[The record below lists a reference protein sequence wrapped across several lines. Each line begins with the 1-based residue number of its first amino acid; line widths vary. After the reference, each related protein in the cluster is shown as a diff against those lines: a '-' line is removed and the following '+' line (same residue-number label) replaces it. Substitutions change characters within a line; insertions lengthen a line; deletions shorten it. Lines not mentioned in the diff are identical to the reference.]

1 MAYYAPYIDTT
12 GIHVPTYEDIR
23 DDLIASMKQIFGQDI
38 YLDDDSQ
45 DYQQIS
51 IFAKKIFDTNSLAV
65 LVYNNRTANTA
76 IGTGLDNLCA
86 LVGIKRKPATY
97 SMCQLTIN
105 GEPGTVIRNGQASD
119 GTNLWDLPG
128 TVTIPD
134 NGIITVEATSHEK
147 GYVAALPN
155 TINIVVTPVYGW
167 LGVTN
172 TYQSNPGNDAETDA
186 SLRARYAISTQA
198 PADSIFES
206 LLASLKQVAG
216 VTKVRGYE
224 NDTGVAD
231 SNGLPAH
238 SVTFVVEGGDET
250 DIATEIYYKKTPGC
264 YTNGTTAVNLTSPT
278 GNITVIRFYRPTYK
292 TVYVKVFVKKLTGYN
307 DNYATDIKNAI
318 VDYVNGL
325 DLAETVYRSI
335 LWSVAIGQMGS
346 ITSPEY
352 SVTDIQTS
360 TNGSSYSQA
369 DISMLFNESAFTET
383 AKVTVEVS

>member
-119 GTNLWDLPG
+119 GTNLWDLPE

-147 GYVAALPN
+147 GYIAALPN

-250 DIATEIYYKKTPGC
+250 DVATEIYYKKTPGC

-278 GNITVIRFYRPTYK
+278 GNISVIRFYRPTYK
-292 TVYVKVFVKKLTGYN
+292 TVYVKVLVKKLFGYN

-318 VDYVNGL
+318 VDYISGL

-360 TNGSSYSQA
+360 TDGSSYSQA
-369 DISMLFNESAFTET
+369 DVSMLFNESAFTDI

>member
-1 MAYYAPYIDTT
+1 MAYYAPYIDTA

-97 SMCQLTIN
+97 STCQLTIN
-105 GEPGTVIRNGQASD
+105 GEPGTVINDGQASD
-119 GTNLWDLPG
+119 GTNLWDLPKI
-128 TVTIPD
+128 VTIPD
-134 NGIITVEATSHEK
+134 NGIITVEATSHKK
-147 GYVAALPN
+147 GYIAALPN
-155 TINIVVTPVYGW
+155 TINIVATPVYGW

-172 TYQSNPGNDAETDA
+172 TYQANPGNDAETDA
-186 SLRARYAISTQA
+186 SLRARYAISVQA

-206 LLASLKQVAG
+206 LLASLKQIAG
-216 VTKVRGYE
+216 VTKVKGYE

-238 SVTFVVEGGDET
+238 SVTFVVEGGDNT

-264 YTNGTTAVNLTSPT
+264 YTNGSTAVNLTSPT
-278 GNITVIRFYRPTYK
+278 GNITVIRFYRPTYR

-318 VDYVNGL
+318 VDYINGL
-325 DLAETVYRSI
+325 DIAETVYRSI

-352 SVTDIQTS
+352 SVTDIKTS
-360 TNGSSYSQA
+360 ANGSSYSQT
-369 DISMLFNESAFTET
+369 DISMLFNESAFTE
-383 AKVTVEVS
+383 AANVIVEVS

>member
-1 MAYYAPYIDTT
+1 MAYYAPYIDTA

-105 GEPGTVIRNGQASD
+105 GEPGTVINDGQASD
-119 GTNLWDLPG
+119 GTNLWDLPK

-147 GYVAALPN
+147 GYIAALPN
-155 TINIVVTPVYGW
+155 TINIVATPAYGW

-172 TYQSNPGNDAETDA
+172 TYQANPGNDAETDA
-186 SLRARYAISTQA
+186 SLRARYAISIQA

-224 NDTGVAD
+224 NDTGAAD
-231 SNGLPAH
+231 SIGLPAH
-238 SVTFVVEGGDET
+238 SVTFVVEGGDDT

-264 YTNGTTAVNLTSPT
+264 YTNGSTAVNLTSPT
-278 GNITVIRFYRPTYK
+278 GNITVIRFYRPTYR

-318 VDYVNGL
+318 VDYINGL
-325 DLAETVYRSI
+325 DIAETVYRSI

-352 SVTDIQTS
+352 SVTDIKTS
-360 TNGSSYSQA
+360 ANGSYYSQT

-383 AKVTVEVS
+383 ANVIVEVS

>member
-1 MAYYAPYIDTT
+1 MAYYAPYIDTA

-97 SMCQLTIN
+97 STCQLTIN
-105 GEPGTVIRNGQASD
+105 GEPGTVINDGQASD
-119 GTNLWDLPG
+119 GTNLWDLPKI
-128 TVTIPD
+128 VTIPD

-147 GYVAALPN
+147 GYIAALPN
-155 TINIVVTPVYGW
+155 TINIVATPVYGW

-172 TYQSNPGNDAETDA
+172 TYQANPGNDAETDA
-186 SLRARYAISTQA
+186 SLRARYAISIQA

-224 NDTGVAD
+224 NDTGAAD
-231 SNGLPAH
+231 SIGLPAH
-238 SVTFVVEGGDET
+238 SVTFVVEGGDNT

-264 YTNGTTAVNLTSPT
+264 YTNGSTAVNITSPT

-292 TVYVKVFVKKLTGYN
+292 TVYVKVFVKK
-307 DNYATDIKNAI
+307 
-318 VDYVNGL
+318 
-325 DLAETVYRSI
+325 
-335 LWSVAIGQMGS
+335 
-346 ITSPEY
+346 
-352 SVTDIQTS
+352 
-360 TNGSSYSQA
+360 A
-369 DISMLFNESAFTET
+369 DRLQ
-383 AKVTVEVS
+383 

>member
-38 YLDDDSQ
+38 YLADDSQ

-97 SMCQLTIN
+97 STCQLTIN
-105 GEPGTVIRNGQASD
+105 GVPGTVINDGQASD
-119 GTNLWDLPG
+119 GTNLWDLPK

-155 TINIVVTPVYGW
+155 SINIVVTPVYGW

-172 TYQSNPGNDAETDA
+172 TYQANPGNDAETDA
-186 SLRARYAISTQA
+186 SLRSRYAISTQA

-206 LLASLKQVAG
+206 LLASLKQIAG
-216 VTKVRGYE
+216 VTKVKGYE
-224 NDTGVAD
+224 NDTGTAD

-238 SVTFVVEGGDET
+238 SVTFVVEGGDNT

-318 VDYVNGL
+318 VEYVNGL

-360 TNGSSYSQA
+360 IDGSSYSQA

-383 AKVTVEVS
+383 AKVVVEVS

>member
-1 MAYYAPYIDTT
+1 MAYYAPYIDTA

-38 YLDDDSQ
+38 YLADDSQ

-97 SMCQLTIN
+97 STCQLTIN
-105 GEPGTVIRNGQASD
+105 GEPGTIINNGQASD
-119 GTNLWDLPG
+119 GTNLWDLPE

-155 TINIVVTPVYGW
+155 SINIVVTPVYGW
-167 LGVTN
+167 IGVTN
-172 TYQSNPGNDAETDA
+172 TYQANPGNDAETDA

-238 SVTFVVEGGDET
+238 SVTFVVEGGDNT

-318 VDYVNGL
+318 VDYISGL

-360 TNGSSYSQA
+360 TDGSSYSQA
-369 DISMLFNESAFTET
+369 DVSMLFNESAFTE
-383 AKVTVEVS
+383 AANVVVEVS

>member
-38 YLDDDSQ
+38 YLADDSQ

-105 GEPGTVIRNGQASD
+105 GEPGTVINNGQASD
-119 GTNLWDLPG
+119 GTNLWDLPE

-172 TYQSNPGNDAETDA
+172 TYQANPGNDAETDA

-198 PADSIFES
+198 PSDSIFES

-216 VTKVRGYE
+216 VTKVKGYE
-224 NDTGVAD
+224 NDTGAAD

-238 SVTFVVEGGDET
+238 SVTFVVEGGDNT

-318 VDYVNGL
+318 VDYISGL

-360 TNGSSYSQA
+360 TDGSSYSQA
-369 DISMLFNESAFTET
+369 DVSMLFNESAFTE
-383 AKVTVEVS
+383 AANVVVEVS

>member
-51 IFAKKIFDTNSLAV
+51 IFAKKVFDTNSLAV

-97 SMCQLTIN
+97 STCQLTIN
-105 GEPGTVIRNGQASD
+105 GAPGTVINNGQASD
-119 GTNLWDLPG
+119 GTNLWDLLG

-147 GYVAALPN
+147 GYIAALPN
-155 TINIVVTPVYGW
+155 TINTVVTPVYGW

-224 NDTGVAD
+224 NDTGTVD

-278 GNITVIRFYRPTYK
+278 GNISVIRFYRPTYK
-292 TVYVKVFVKKLTGYN
+292 TVYVKVFVKKLSGYN

-318 VDYVNGL
+318 VDYISGL

-360 TNGSSYSQA
+360 TDGSSYSQA
-369 DISMLFNESAFTET
+369 DVSMLFNESAFTE
-383 AKVTVEVS
+383 AANVVVEVS

>member
-105 GEPGTVIRNGQASD
+105 GEPGIVINNGQASD
-119 GTNLWDLPG
+119 GTNLWDLPE

-134 NGIITVEATSHEK
+134 NGIITVDATSHEK

-172 TYQSNPGNDAETDA
+172 TYQANPGNDAETDA

-216 VTKVRGYE
+216 VTKVKGYE
-224 NDTGVAD
+224 NDTGNVD

-238 SVTFVVEGGDET
+238 SVTFVVEGGDNT

-264 YTNGTTAVNLTSPT
+264 YTNGTTAVNLISPA

-318 VDYVNGL
+318 VDYISSL

-346 ITSPEY
+346 IASPEY

-360 TNGSSYSQA
+360 TDGSSYSQA
-369 DISMLFNESAFTET
+369 DVSMLFNESAFTE
-383 AKVTVEVS
+383 AANVVVEVS

>member
-1 MAYYAPYIDTT
+1 MAYYAPYIDTA

-97 SMCQLTIN
+97 STCQLTIN
-105 GEPGTVIRNGQASD
+105 GEPGTIINDGQASD
-119 GTNLWDLPG
+119 GTNLWDLPK

-147 GYVAALPN
+147 GYIAALPN
-155 TINIVVTPVYGW
+155 SINIVVTPVYGW

-172 TYQSNPGNDAETDA
+172 TYQANPGNDAETDA
-186 SLRARYAISTQA
+186 SLRARYAVSTQA

-238 SVTFVVEGGDET
+238 SVTFVVEGGDNT

-318 VDYVNGL
+318 VDYISGL

-352 SVTDIQTS
+352 SVTDIKTS
-360 TNGSSYSQA
+360 TDGSSYSQA
-369 DISMLFNESAFTET
+369 DVSMLFNESAFTET
-383 AKVTVEVS
+383 AKVVVEVS

>member
-65 LVYNNRTANTA
+65 LAYNNRTANTA

-105 GEPGTVIRNGQASD
+105 GEPGTVINNGQASD
-119 GTNLWDLPG
+119 GTNLWDLPE

-147 GYVAALPN
+147 GYFAALPN

-224 NDTGVAD
+224 NDTGAAD

-238 SVTFVVEGGDET
+238 SVTFVVEGGDNT

-264 YTNGTTAVNLTSPT
+264 YTNGTTEVNLTSPT

-292 TVYVKVFVKKLTGYN
+292 KVYVIVHVKKLSGYN

-325 DLAETVYRSI
+325 GIAETVYRSI

-360 TNGSSYSQA
+360 TDGSAYRQE
-369 DISMLFNESAFTET
+369 DIPMLFNESAFIES
-383 AKVTVEVS
+383 KNIRVVIK

>member
-1 MAYYAPYIDTT
+1 MAYYAPYIDTA

-65 LVYNNRTANTA
+65 LVYNNRTVNTA

-105 GEPGTVIRNGQASD
+105 GEPGTVINDGQASD
-119 GTNLWDLPG
+119 GTNLWDLPKI
-128 TVTIPD
+128 VTIPD
-134 NGIITVEATSHEK
+134 NGIVTVEATSHEK
-147 GYVAALPN
+147 GYIAALPN
-155 TINIVVTPVYGW
+155 TINIVATPVYGW

-172 TYQSNPGNDAETDA
+172 TYQANPGNDAETDA
-186 SLRARYAISTQA
+186 SLRARYAISIQA

-238 SVTFVVEGGDET
+238 SVTFVVEGGDNT

-318 VDYVNGL
+318 VDYINGL
-325 DLAETVYRSI
+325 DIAETVYRSI

-352 SVTDIQTS
+352 SVTDIKTS
-360 TNGSSYSQA
+360 TDGSSYSQA

-383 AKVTVEVS
+383 AKVVVEVS

>member
-1 MAYYAPYIDTT
+1 MAYYAPYIDTA

-97 SMCQLTIN
+97 STCQLTIN
-105 GEPGTVIRNGQASD
+105 GEPGTVINDGQASD
-119 GTNLWDLPG
+119 GTNLWDLPKI
-128 TVTIPD
+128 VTIPD

-147 GYVAALPN
+147 GYIAALPN
-155 TINIVVTPVYGW
+155 TIDIVATPVYGW

-172 TYQSNPGNDAETDA
+172 TYQANPGNDAETDA
-186 SLRARYAISTQA
+186 SLRARYAISIQA

-238 SVTFVVEGGDET
+238 SVTFVVEGGDNT

-318 VDYVNGL
+318 VDYINGL
-325 DLAETVYRSI
+325 DIAETVYRSI

-352 SVTDIQTS
+352 SVTDIKTS

-383 AKVTVEVS
+383 AKVVVEVS

>member
-1 MAYYAPYIDTT
+1 MAYYAPYIDTA

-105 GEPGTVIRNGQASD
+105 GEPGTVINDGQASD
-119 GTNLWDLPG
+119 GTNLWDLPKI
-128 TVTIPD
+128 VTIPD

-147 GYVAALPN
+147 GYIAALPN
-155 TINIVVTPVYGW
+155 TINIVATPVYGW

-172 TYQSNPGNDAETDA
+172 TYQANPGNDAETDA
-186 SLRARYAISTQA
+186 SLRARYAISIQA

-224 NDTGVAD
+224 NDTGAAD
-231 SNGLPAH
+231 SIGLPAH
-238 SVTFVVEGGDET
+238 SVTFVVEGGDNT

-264 YTNGTTAVNLTSPT
+264 YTNGSTAVNLTSPT

-292 TVYVKVFVKKLTGYN
+292 TVYAKVFVKKLTGYN

-325 DLAETVYRSI
+325 DIAETVYRSI

-346 ITSPEY
+346 IASPEY

-360 TNGSSYSQA
+360 TDGSSYSQA

-383 AKVTVEVS
+383 AKVVVEVS

>member
-1 MAYYAPYIDTT
+1 MAYYAPYIDTA

-97 SMCQLTIN
+97 STCQLTIN
-105 GEPGTVIRNGQASD
+105 GEPGTVINDGQASD
-119 GTNLWDLPG
+119 GTNLWDLPKI
-128 TVTIPD
+128 VTIPD

-147 GYVAALPN
+147 GYIAALPN
-155 TINIVVTPVYGW
+155 TISIVATPVYGW

-172 TYQSNPGNDAETDA
+172 TYQANPGNDAETDA
-186 SLRARYAISTQA
+186 SLRARYAISIQA

-224 NDTGVAD
+224 NDTGAAD
-231 SNGLPAH
+231 SIGLPAH
-238 SVTFVVEGGDET
+238 SVTFVVEGGDNT

-264 YTNGTTAVNLTSPT
+264 YTNGSTAVNLTSPT
-278 GNITVIRFYRPTYK
+278 GNITVIRFYRPTYR

-318 VDYVNGL
+318 VDYINGL
-325 DLAETVYRSI
+325 DIAETVYRSI

-352 SVTDIQTS
+352 SVTDIRTS
-360 TNGSSYSQA
+360 ANGSSYRQT

-383 AKVTVEVS
+383 ANVIVEVS

>member
-86 LVGIKRKPATY
+86 LAGIKRKPATY
-97 SMCQLTIN
+97 STCQLTIN
-105 GEPGTVIRNGQASD
+105 GEPGTVINNGQASD
-119 GTNLWDLPG
+119 GTNLWDLPE
-128 TVTIPD
+128 TITIPD

-224 NDTGVAD
+224 NDTGEAD

-292 TVYVKVFVKKLTGYN
+292 TVYVKVFVKKLSGYN
-307 DNYATDIKNAI
+307 DNYATDIKSAI
-318 VDYVNGL
+318 VDYISGV

-352 SVTDIQTS
+352 SVTDIQIS

-369 DISMLFNESAFTET
+369 DVSMLFNESAFTEIS
-383 AKVTVEVS
+383 KVTVEVS

>member
-38 YLDDDSQ
+38 YLADDSQ

-105 GEPGTVIRNGQASD
+105 GEPGTVINNGQASD
-119 GTNLWDLPG
+119 GTNLWDLPK

-147 GYVAALPN
+147 GYIAALPN
-155 TINIVVTPVYGW
+155 SINIVVTPVYGW

-172 TYQSNPGNDAETDA
+172 TYQANPGNDAETDA
-186 SLRARYAISTQA
+186 SLRARYAVSTQA

-238 SVTFVVEGGDET
+238 SVTFVVEGGDNT

-346 ITSPEY
+346 IASPEY